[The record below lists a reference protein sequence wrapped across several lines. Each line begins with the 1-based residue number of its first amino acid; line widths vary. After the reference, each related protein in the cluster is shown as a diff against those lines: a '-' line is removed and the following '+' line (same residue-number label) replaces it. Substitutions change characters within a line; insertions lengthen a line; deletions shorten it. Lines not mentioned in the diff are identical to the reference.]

1 MLKKPILGLALA
13 AIATLLLAGVAGAEK
28 ATVVRAGNLVLRL
41 NGGVT
46 PKALPKKRPAPIT
59 LHASA
64 GVSTVDGSHPPAAKT
79 VTIDFDKQ
87 GSIDARGLPVCRA
100 AQLQARDTRAAKKA
114 CPDAIVGH
122 GKTTV
127 EVAFAEQAPFSSSG
141 PLLFFNGGVHHGVT
155 TMYVHAYVNVPTP
168 TAIVTTVRVRKIHRG
183 PYGTEAVAT
192 IPKIAGGSGS
202 VTKFNFAIHRIFR
215 RHGKKQSYLTARC
228 GSGRFV
234 AHATV
239 EFDDGTAAAGSIVR
253 RCEGR

>member
-1 MLKKPILGLALA
+1 MLKKTTLAVALGIFA
-13 AIATLLLAGVAGAEK
+13 ALLLAGVAGAEK

-46 PKALPKKRPAPIT
+46 PKALPKKKPAPVT
-59 LHASA
+59 LRASA
-64 GVSTVDGSHPPAAKT
+64 NVSTVDGSHPPAAKT
-79 VTIDFDKQ
+79 VTIDFDKH
-87 GSIDARGLPVCRA
+87 GTIDAKGLPVCRS
-100 AQLQARDTRAAKKA
+100 AQLQARDTKAAKKA
-114 CPDAIVGH
+114 CPHAIVGH
-122 GKTTV
+122 GTTTV
-127 EVAFAEQAPFSSSG
+127 QVAFAEQAPFSSTG

-155 TMYVHAYVNVPTP
+155 MMYVHAYVNVPTP
-168 TAIVTTVRVRKIHRG
+168 TAIVTTVKVRKIHRG

-228 GSGRFV
+228 GSGHFI

-239 EFDDGTAAAGSIVR
+239 KFDDGTSAAGSVLRQCR
-253 RCEGR
+253 RR